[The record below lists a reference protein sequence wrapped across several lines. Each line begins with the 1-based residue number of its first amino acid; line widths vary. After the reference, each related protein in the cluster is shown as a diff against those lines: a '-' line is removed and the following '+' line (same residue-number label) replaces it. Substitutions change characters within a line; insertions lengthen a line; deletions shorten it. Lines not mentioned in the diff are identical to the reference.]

1 MRAAVRRSR
10 RRSTACGPTCPNEEL
25 KIQQKDLNRLDR
37 ILGLLSSDNPGER
50 ASAAKAAAEF
60 IKKHDVSW
68 RELLEGRALPRGK
81 RSKEIGIDYLEA
93 AESRIRQLQTHNANL
108 EKQVRR
114 LKDRLDAIE
123 DEQAAEQAGRG
134 RR

>member
-1 MRAAVRRSR
+1 
-10 RRSTACGPTCPNEEL
+10 
-25 KIQQKDLNRLDR
+25 
-37 ILGLLSSDNPGER
+37 LSSDNPGER

-60 IKKHDVSW
+60 VKKHDVSW

-114 LKDRLDAIE
+114 LKDKLEALGE
-123 DEQAAEQAGRG
+123 
-134 RR
+134 